1 MYSINAIKN
10 IKKID
15 CKFCFASKI
24 GLVWSYLSQ
33 NMGLFQPRKVQIR
46 TKKEKKFSRSQLYYK
61 TFKNY

>member
-1 MYSINAIKN
+1 MNIIK

-33 NMGLFQPRKVQIR
+33 NMGVISAKES
-46 TKKEKKFSRSQLYYK
+46 TNTNEKKRKSSLEARK
-61 TFKNY
+61 MKIEG